1 MLKKIL
7 VSVVMLSVS
16 SNVFWAQGGGGTNGQ
31 IMKCVVPVEVVTERE
46 NEENN
51 SYVGIVLPLQ
61 VVKIVSIIS
70 GELLEVGFKD
80 GSRVIKGQMLY
91 RMDNIKYLAAVKK
104 AEAQVEQ
111 CKATVNY
118 AQKSF
123 DRDSTLLGKGM
134 LSQDAWDNSQ
144 STLLTNQASQSIA
157 EADLISARED
167 LRNCTIIAPIDGIVA
182 TTNYTVG
189 NYLTPSSG
197 TLVTIIQVNP
207 VRVRFAISNRDYLNL
222 FGSLDNFKSESGIAI
237 VLADGSPYS
246 GEGTIELMNMEANRN
261 TDTVQIFALFDNP
274 QQQLIPNSTVTVNL
288 TRKNAK
294 KLPAVP
300 ASAILH
306 DSRGA
311 YVWLLD
317 DKNMVKKQNVILGNT
332 DGSTQMILSGLKA
345 GDSIVTDGT
354 HKVMVGM
361 EVEPDRK
368 VR

>member
-1 MLKKIL
+1 MRIFFA
-7 VSVVMLSVS
+7 VVLLSTS
-16 SNVFWAQGGGGTNGQ
+16 MNVLLAQGAGGKV
-31 IMKCVVPVEVVTERE
+31 MKITVPVEVVEERNDVE
-46 NEENN
+46 SN
-51 SYVGIVLPLQ
+51 SYTGIVLPLQ
-61 VVKIVSIIS
+61 MVKIVARVS

-80 GSRVIKGQMLY
+80 GSSVKKGQMLY
-91 RMDNIKYLAAVKK
+91 QLDNVKYLAAVKK
-104 AEAQVEQ
+104 SEAQVEY

-123 DRDSTLLGKGM
+123 DRDNKLFAKAMISL
-134 LSQDAWDNSQ
+134 DDWENSQ
-144 STLLTNQASQSIA
+144 STLHTNQASMSSA
-157 EADLISARED
+157 EADLISVRED
-167 LRNCTIIAPIDGIVA
+167 LRNCSISAPIDGIVA

-197 TLVTIIQVNP
+197 TLVTILQINP
-207 VRVRFAISNRDYLNL
+207 VRVRFAISNRDFLSL
-222 FGSLDNFKSESGIAI
+222 FGSFDNLQEKGRITV
-237 VLADGSPYS
+237 VLADGSLYPR
-246 GEGTIELMNMEANRN
+246 EGRIELMNMEANRN

-274 QQQLIPNSTVTVNL
+274 EHQLIVNSTVAVNL

-300 ASAILH
+300 PSAILH

-317 DKNMVKKQNVILGNT
+317 DKSMVEKQYVTLGNT
-332 DGSTQMILSGLKA
+332 DGSTQMILSGLKV

-354 HKVMVGM
+354 HKVMDGR

-368 VR
+368 ER